1 MDSIEGFRFVAPGP
15 YRQCVRGD
23 RVAANQVVG
32 VPQGSWRRGS
42 ERITLVRTGTQ
53 WAVHRTGAPP
63 VTYPNQTLAF
73 AAIATA
79 TRDCPAC
86 GEPVGSWTF
95 YPPPRRYRGTVAR

>member
-1 MDSIEGFRFVAPGP
+1 
-15 YRQCVRGD
+15 
-23 RVAANQVVG
+23 
-32 VPQGSWRRGS
+32 
-42 ERITLVRTGTQ
+42 VRTGTQ